1 MLDICLPIFVFV
13 DDFNSDMNIIIAYES
28 GQDIATVEVS
38 GALFEI
44 INEISRTMGAL
55 NITS

>member
-1 MLDICLPIFVFV
+1 
-13 DDFNSDMNIIIAYES
+13 MNIIIAYES